1 MMNGKKDMYG
11 KLIPDMSLQ
20 IMKMQVDF
28 ANEETLLEPFVHTL
42 GARASKSP
50 HHGCSKKVVVI
61 GK

>member
-1 MMNGKKDMYG
+1 
-11 KLIPDMSLQ
+11 MSLQ